1 MKELSVL
8 FFLKTWGVAIVIWVS
23 GQVLFFKMPSVFTR
37 IVEQQTVIYS
47 IIAAITVVFWHGI
60 NRLGSIDD
68 LDDLKNSH
76 RDVIR
81 SKVKAIKLL
90 LHNRVKSLILA
101 TVLLFLLSSVGEDLL
116 AVKLVL
122 EQELILVFATL
133 WLYGSTYPAVFDAI
147 EHLRQS
153 ISDMKRKEKRRQQLI
168 AEMQKERQ
176 ENPLNSDEH
185 LEKYKKLFDSAST
198 KNSIE

>member
-81 SKVKAIKLL
+81 SKVKAIKHL

-153 ISDMKRKEKRRQQLI
+153 ISYMKRKEKRRQQLI
-168 AEMQKERQ
+168 AEMHKERQ